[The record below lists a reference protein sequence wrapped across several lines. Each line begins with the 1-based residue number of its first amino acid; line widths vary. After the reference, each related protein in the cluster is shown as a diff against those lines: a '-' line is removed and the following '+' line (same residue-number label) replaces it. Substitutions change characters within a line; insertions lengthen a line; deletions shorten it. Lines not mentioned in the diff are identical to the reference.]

1 MIKSLLKKLFSSS
14 KPAVFQKEWS
24 EVLGRMEFVKGLN
37 PSLRKRLEQL
47 VATFVDETNWEGRGG
62 LEVTD
67 EMRVTVAGQACRL
80 ILALED
86 EPFRWVRTV
95 YLFPSTYSVAE
106 MTIDEGG
113 APEEKRSHRH
123 GEAWFRGPVVLSWNA
138 TKQGIANPDDG
149 KNVVYHEFAHKL
161 DMLDGFAD
169 GTPSLEGDVAYEAW
183 VRIVGSEYRELVE
196 AKERG
201 KKTLLSKYGATNT
214 AEFFAVATEEF
225 FERPDRLSDR
235 HEELYWCLCRFY
247 NQDPAR
253 GRVRM
258 R

>member
-1 MIKSLLKKLFSSS
+1 MD
-14 KPAVFQKEWS
+14 
-24 EVLGRMEFVKGLN
+24 FVKTLS
-37 PSLRKRLEQL
+37 PELRMHLETL
-47 VATFVDETNWEGRGG
+47 VAQFIAETNWEGRGG
-62 LEVTD
+62 LQVTD
-67 EMRVTVAGQACRL
+67 EMKVTVAAQACRL
-80 ILALED
+80 ILGLEGTQYQ
-86 EPFRWVRTV
+86 WVRSI

-106 MTIDEGG
+106 MTVDGGG

-123 GEAWFRGPVVLSWNA
+123 GEAWMRGPVVLSWNA
-138 TKQGIANPDDG
+138 TKLGVANPDDG
-149 KNVVYHEFAHKL
+149 SNVVYHEFAHKL
-161 DMLDGFAD
+161 DMLDGYAD

-183 VRIVGSEYRELVE
+183 VRIVGQEYRQLVQD
-196 AKERG
+196 AERG